1 MRRIQFTFILLASL
15 CTFQTT
21 AQNVAFNQTLFDQW
35 VDMRVGD
42 GQAVHWYCFGEV
54 YSYPEGKLIMRMQ
67 GIDLAKALRVA
78 KDSVIQLNR
87 KIFVYTDKETG
98 EVLKTYQG
106 KPVQHIK
113 YPYQQITY
121 ALQGDRLASYV
132 TQGKGKGRLTMGPG
146 YNTTARKMGNSYVF
160 TAPVFL
166 NMETPRGKY
175 EAYENYDFYVFPE
188 KSQLEHRYQLS
199 WVRYGDLPPFV
210 GGKGIIQLLCYR
222 VDDFDDLPNPLRNY
236 IKEEATLWQKPPQS
250 LEEIAELQQEN

>member
-1 MRRIQFTFILLASL
+1 MRKIQFTIILLLGLIA
-15 CTFQTT
+15 FQSS
-21 AQNVAFNQTLFDQW
+21 AQNVKFDQNLFDQW
-35 VDMRVGD
+35 IDMRVGEGD
-42 GQAVHWYCFGEV
+42 ATYWYCFGEV
-54 YSYPEGKLIMRMQ
+54 YSYPEGELLMRMQ
-67 GIDLAKALRVA
+67 GVDLAKAIRVE

-87 KIFVYTDKETG
+87 KIFIYTDKNTG
-98 EVLKTYQG
+98 EVLETYND

-132 TQGKGKGRLTMGPG
+132 TQGSGKRRMTMGPG

-188 KSQLEHRYQLS
+188 ESKLEHRYQLS
-199 WVRYGDLPPFV
+199 WVRYGDLPPFA
-210 GGKGIIQLLCYR
+210 GGKGIIQLVCYR
-222 VDDFDDLPNPLRNY
+222 VDNFEDLPNPLRDY
-236 IKEEATLWQKPPQS
+236 IKKEAKLWLKPPQN
-250 LEEIAELQQEN
+250 LEEIAELQQEK